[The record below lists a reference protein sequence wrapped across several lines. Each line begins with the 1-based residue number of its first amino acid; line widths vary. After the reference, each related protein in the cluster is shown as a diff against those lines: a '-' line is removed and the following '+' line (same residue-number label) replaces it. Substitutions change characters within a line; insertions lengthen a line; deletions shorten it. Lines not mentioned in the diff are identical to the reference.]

1 MQNGYKRNFEP
12 LRILS
17 ERQVEQLHSSTLQ
30 VLDEVGF
37 NYESE
42 KVLKLLEEHGC
53 RVDNEKGL
61 PGSRLTWWNGP

>member
-17 ERQVEQLHSSTLQ
+17 ESQVEHIHSSTLQ

-37 NYESE
+37 RYDSE
-42 KVLKLLEEHGC
+42 KALKLLEEQ
-53 RVDNEKGL
+53 KYL
-61 PGSRLTWWNGP
+61 QTWWSGP